1 MQIKE
6 KSSSILEICKEEMMK
21 KAKKIYVAIPQPEV
35 YYGLV
40 VDSKTK
46 LEFKNDFVEQ
56 KIENLVLYTEQ
67 HIKKETYETE
77 VKTKLFLQEG
87 DLLLLEEE
95 ARGYFKPSEVKFGS
109 IDEAIKE
116 MRFIKSQI
124 KKVKE

>member
-1 MQIKE
+1 M
-6 KSSSILEICKEEMMK
+6 

-35 YYGLV
+35 YYGIKV
-40 VDSKTK
+40 TPKTK
-46 LEFKNDFVEQ
+46 LEFKNDFVTQ
-56 KIENLVLYTEQ
+56 RIENLVLYTEQ
-67 HIKKETYETE
+67 HIEKEMYKTD
-77 VKTKLFLQEG
+77 VKTELYLQEG